1 MQDPARDSGSPSW
14 QIALRRPVGAAGWQA
29 DLVSPNEYRHFE
41 SLAHLIRWL
50 GQLDSPAPTRQI
62 SGIR

>member
-1 MQDPARDSGSPSW
+1 
-14 QIALRRPVGAAGWQA
+14 VGAAGWQA